1 LAERPPEADSPPM
14 WSFLAD
20 VVYYRYMKTILHLLL
35 HTLAVLIAAYVI
47 PGVTVEGW
55 WTALVVAVVLG
66 ILNTFLKPILLFL
79 TFPVT
84 VLTLGLFA
92 LVVNTAL
99 ILLATW
105 IVPGFAIASFLTAFI
120 FGIVLFFI
128 NAFFGMLL

>member
-1 LAERPPEADSPPM
+1 
-14 WSFLAD
+14 
-20 VVYYRYMKTILHLLL
+20 MKTILHLFL
-35 HTLAVLIAAYVI
+35 HTLAVLMAAYVI
-47 PGVTVEGW
+47 PGVTVAGW

-66 ILNTFLKPILLFL
+66 VLNTFLKPILLFL

-105 IVPGFAIASFLTAFI
+105 IVPGFAIASFFTAFI